1 MTDARS
7 EVSNEAHPVPVVI
20 GTAGHIDHGKS
31 ALVEALCGTHPDRW
45 QEEQERGI
53 TIDLGYAQLT
63 YSDGL
68 EIGFVDVP
76 GHEKLVRKMVAGATG
91 MGAAMLVVASD
102 DGVMTQTREHFEV
115 LTLLGVDRGIVVIT
129 KSDLA
134 DEETMM
140 LVEEEVLELIEG
152 SSWEGAV
159 VLPVSSHTGAGLDEL
174 RVALRTLALDAR
186 TDADPLLAFR
196 MPVQRSFAIQGAG
209 TVATGV
215 CASGTLE
222 EGQEVVAMPS
232 GKTSRVRRVQVHGRG
247 ADVAAA
253 GLRTALNLPDLTK
266 DDCIRGVV
274 LAAPGSAQSGKL
286 LRMSVS
292 LLPKAPQLKHD
303 SEVQLLAG
311 TAAVEARI
319 YFSADQT
326 GPEMFVD
333 IEAEEEICLVPGQR
347 CLLRRP
353 SPAMNFGVARFLGYG
368 RYRLRKRDAEERKWW
383 HQITAVL
390 DDREAFVLLLLEA
403 EDGLP
408 KKPVDIA
415 HTLGWTVKGTTQ
427 FLDRMVKNKTVQSVG
442 AAYVAAG
449 SAQAMMG
456 EVLGVVDNFR
466 GKFPGRLLIPIQRF
480 RDRLGKQGWKMLDK
494 LPPEQ
499 LEMMGV
505 RKRRGTSWEML
516 GVEIPEEISA
526 AGDALLQVLEKG
538 GLIPPDWPDVVGA
551 SGLSAP
557 MAEAAR
563 GYLVDSGQA
572 VQPIEGL
579 LFSYAHV
586 DNFRQAVVGQ
596 LQASGMDI
604 PALRDQFNTSRKF
617 VMPLLEYLDECG
629 VTERRGPN
637 RLLRDSEAALL

>member
-1 MTDARS
+1 MT
-7 EVSNEAHPVPVVI
+7 EAQPLPVVI

-63 YSDGL
+63 YPDGL

-91 MGAAMLVVASD
+91 MGAAILVVATD

-115 LTLLGVDRGIVVIT
+115 LTLLGVDRGMVVIT

-140 LVEEEVLELIEG
+140 MVEEEVLELIEG
-152 SSWEGAV
+152 SSWEGAKI
-159 VLPVSSHTGAGLDEL
+159 LAVSAHTGAGLDEL
-174 RVALRTLALDAR
+174 RAALRVLAQDAR
-186 TDADPLLAFR
+186 CLADPLLAFR
-196 MPVQRSFAIQGAG
+196 MPVQRSFALQGAG
-209 TVATGV
+209 TIATGV
-215 CASGTLE
+215 CASGTLL

-232 GKTSRVRRVQVHGRG
+232 GKTSRVRRVQVHGRAAG
-247 ADVAAA
+247 VATA
-253 GLRTALNLPDLTK
+253 GLRTALNLPDLVK
-266 DDCIRGVV
+266 GDCVRGVV
-274 LAAPGSAQSGKL
+274 LAAPGSASSGKL

-292 LLPKAPQLKHD
+292 LLPKAPPLKHD

-319 YFSADQT
+319 YFSAEQN
-326 GPEMFVD
+326 GSVMFVD
-333 IEAEEEICLVPGQR
+333 VEAEEEICLVPGQR

-368 RYRLRKRDAEERKWW
+368 KYRLRKRDAEERQWW
-383 HQITAVL
+383 QQISAVL
-390 DDREAFVLLLLEA
+390 DDREALLCLLLEA
-403 EDGLP
+403 DQGLP
-408 KKPVDIA
+408 KKPVDLA
-415 HTLGWTVKGTTQ
+415 RTLGWTVPGTVEM
-427 FLDRMVKNKTVQSVG
+427 LDRLVVDGRVQAVG

-456 EVLGVVDNFR
+456 EVMGVVENFR
-466 GKFPGRLLIPIQRF
+466 SKHPGRLLIPIQRF
-480 RDRLGKQGWKMLDK
+480 RDRLGKPGWKMLEK
-494 LPPEQ
+494 LPAEQ
-499 LEMMGV
+499 LESMGV
-505 RKRRGTSWEML
+505 RRRRGTAWEML
-516 GVEIPEEISA
+516 GVEIPEAICA
-526 AGDALLQVLEKG
+526 AGQALMKVVEKG
-538 GLIPPDWPDVVGA
+538 GLTPPDWPDVVA
-551 SGLSAP
+551 TSGL
-557 MAEAAR
+557 EASLAADAR
-563 GYLVDSGQA
+563 GFLVDSGLA

-579 LFSYAHV
+579 LFSFVSV
-586 DNFRQAVVGQ
+586 DQFRAAVVEQ
-596 LQASGMDI
+596 LQGKGMDI
-604 PALRDQFNTSRKF
+604 PALRDRFQTSRKF

-637 RLLRDSEAALL
+637 RLLRDASAALL